1 MIQPNITSN
10 YDDTYTVSAT
20 CQCGNVTEAIVPGPG
35 LFRYNQGAFAQ
46 DAFPSLS
53 GAEREALFISGT
65 CASCWDAM
73 FSDVDDYL
81 NRG

>member
-20 CQCGNVTEAIVPGPG
+20 CQCGNVTTAIVPGPG

-53 GAEREALFISGT
+53 NDEREALFISGT
-65 CASCWDAM
+65 CASCWDEM
-73 FSDVDDYL
+73 FGDED
-81 NRG
+81 